1 MKTLTKQTALV
12 TYETGTGAPEQDA
25 WFDEFGTGV
34 QGEWVKICLLYTSP
48 SPRDLSTSRMPSSA

>member
-25 WFDEFGTGV
+25 
-34 QGEWVKICLLYTSP
+34 
-48 SPRDLSTSRMPSSA
+48 LSLIHI